1 VDLASPP
8 SKIELG
14 CGANKRDGFFGID
27 IADGPAVD
35 LVLDIER
42 QLLPFADDSID
53 HVYTSH
59 AFEHLVNY
67 QYVLREIM
75 RVCKP
80 GAMVEIW
87 TPYGKSN
94 DGFLFG
100 HTTFITETHF
110 KHICYQYDRFY
121 LGDTP
126 GYLDWEKSQYVLFP
140 GIAEQLH
147 RFGIPLEFALDH
159 MFNIALE
166 WGVFLRV
173 RKDEP
178 VAPGPQIPALEFGY
192 TRDGRV
198 EVS

>member
-1 VDLASPP
+1 VDLASLP

-42 QLLPFADDSID
+42 QPLPFADDSID

-80 GAMVEIW
+80 GAIVEIW

-121 LGDTP
+121 LGETP

-147 RFGIPLEFALDH
+147 RFGIPLDFALDH

-173 RKDEP
+173 KKDVA

>member
-1 VDLASPP
+1 VSASTWPNR
-8 SKIELG
+8 IELG
-14 CGANKRDGFFGID
+14 CGANKRTGFFGID
-27 IADGPAVD
+27 IADGPVVD

-42 QLLPFADDSID
+42 QRLPFPDSSVEQ
-53 HVYTSH
+53 VYTSH
-59 AFEHLVNY
+59 AFEHLTNY
-67 QYVLREIM
+67 PFVLREIM
-75 RVCKP
+75 RVCRP
-80 GAMVEIW
+80 EAMVEIW

-100 HTTFITETHF
+100 HTTFMTEAHF

-126 GYLDWEKSQYVLFP
+126 GYLSWERSHYVLFP

-147 RFGIPLEFALDH
+147 RLGIPLSFALEH

-173 RKDEP
+173 KKDRSA
-178 VAPGPQIPALEFGY
+178 APGPQVPEVEFGY
-192 TRDGRV
+192 SREQRV
-198 EVS
+198 DIG